1 MKRAASVLAL
11 LSLAAC
17 GGSDTPTTPA
27 RPVPSIAGRYQRWDA
42 LLVQW
47 NRANDG
53 VSGSFTCQG
62 SLTISQTEGV
72 AGISA
77 ITGFLVIS
85 SPCRPQ
91 SFDLNGTVDADG
103 KLHFFTGGPK
113 PPVGQC
119 PAVNR
124 VEYSGVVVI
133 DTDGRG
139 TSAELS
145 ARGTA
150 NINCP
155 GPGEGPQRM
164 DYFLQGYRD

>member
-17 GGSDTPTTPA
+17 GSETPTNPA
-27 RPVPSIAGRYQRWDA
+27 RPVPSIAGRYERWDA

-53 VSGSFTCQG
+53 VTGSFTCQG
-62 SLTISQTEGV
+62 SITLSQSEGA
-72 AGISA
+72 AGIA
-77 ITGFLVIS
+77 ALTGFLVIGF
-85 SPCRPQ
+85 PCPPQ

-103 KLHFFTGGPK
+103 RVRFTTGGPK
-113 PPVGQC
+113 PPEGQC
-119 PAVNR
+119 PAIGR
-124 VEYSGVVVI
+124 VEYSGVVVHEGS
-133 DTDGRG
+133 DG
-139 TSAELS
+139 SQAQLS

-164 DYFLQGYRD
+164 DYFLQGYRS